1 MVYVCVY
8 AYTYAYMHMNICMF
22 KHQHYFYIS
31 YALGREYRVV
41 RIDFHG
47 CYSLVK
53 IAFAPICACKNNR
66 WIWRHNA
73 SISGSRDVTDPLWW
87 RHNAKSETTVLGDNS
102 EMSDRWFFLAELC
115 LQDIKQ
121 RVRNKIIH
129 SLPWTTIWGHSW
141 CDLPKY
147 QSSASQDF
155 VRGIHRRPV
164 NSPHKVPATRKMF
177 PFDDVIMTLGIT
189 RTIPKSTQTPLMMP
203 MLS

>member
-8 AYTYAYMHMNICMF
+8 AYTYAYMHMYICMF

-31 YALGREYRVV
+31 YTLGREYRVV
-41 RIDFHG
+41 RIDIHG

-66 WIWRHNA
+66 RIWRHNA

-87 RHNAKSETTVLGDNS
+87 RHNAKSETTVLGDNG
-102 EMSDRWFFLAELC
+102 EMSDRWLFLAELC

-129 SLPWTTIWGHSW
+129 SLPWTTILGS
-141 CDLPKY
+141 LVMRFAKISKLRVTGLRAGN
-147 QSSASQDF
+147 SSAAGEF
-155 VRGIHRRPV
+155 
-164 NSPHKVPATRKMF
+164 PAQSASNAENVSIWWRHHA
-177 PFDDVIMTLGIT
+177 LGIT